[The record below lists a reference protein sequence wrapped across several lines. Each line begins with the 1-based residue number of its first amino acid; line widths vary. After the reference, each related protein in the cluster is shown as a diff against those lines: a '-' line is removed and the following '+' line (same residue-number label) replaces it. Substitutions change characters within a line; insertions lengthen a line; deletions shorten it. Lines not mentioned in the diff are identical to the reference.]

1 MTGSLWA
8 FLLISIFVLVTPGPD
23 TAVTIRNTL
32 LGGRIAGVATAF
44 GIALGQWIWA
54 LATSVGLVAILLAS
68 EPIFNAVRWA
78 GAAYLVWLGV
88 QTLRSA
94 MAPSPR
100 DAGSIATDLPGR
112 RPRLSASAGF
122 RQGLLSDLG
131 NPKMAVFF
139 ASVLPQFAPQ
149 GEGMLSALVLL
160 GLAFALLTLIWLV
173 AYAYAIAKAGDML
186 RRPAIRRTLEGLTG
200 TVLIALGLRLATE
213 QR

>member
-8 FLLISIFVLVTPGPD
+8 FLLISVFVLVTPGPD
-23 TAVTIRNTL
+23 TAITIRNTL
-32 LGGRIAGVATAF
+32 LGGRIAGVATAL
-44 GIALGQWIWA
+44 GIAIGQWIWA

-78 GAAYLVWLGV
+78 GAAYLIWLGV

-94 MAPSPR
+94 MTPVPR
-100 DAGSIATDLPGR
+100 DVGSAIDVSGE
-112 RPRLSASAGF
+112 RPSLSASAGF

-139 ASVLPQFAPQ
+139 ASVLPQFAPE
-149 GEGMLSALVLL
+149 GKGMLSALVAL
-160 GLAFALLTLIWLV
+160 GIVFSAMTLAWLTL
-173 AYAYAIAKAGDML
+173 YATVIASLGDAFRRSRTKRAI
-186 RRPAIRRTLEGLTG
+186 EGLMG
-200 TVLIALGLRLATE
+200 AALVGFGVRIAYE

>member
-68 EPIFNAVRWA
+68 EPIFNAIRWA
-78 GAAYLVWLGV
+78 GAAYLIWLGV

-94 MAPSPR
+94 LTS
-100 DAGSIATDLPGR
+100 
-112 RPRLSASAGF
+112 SAA
-122 RQGLLSDLG
+122 R
-131 NPKMAVFF
+131 
-139 ASVLPQFAPQ
+139 
-149 GEGMLSALVLL
+149 
-160 GLAFALLTLIWLV
+160 
-173 AYAYAIAKAGDML
+173 
-186 RRPAIRRTLEGLTG
+186 
-200 TVLIALGLRLATE
+200 
-213 QR
+213 

>member
-68 EPIFNAVRWA
+68 EPVFNAIRWT
-78 GAAYLVWLGV
+78 GAVYLICLGV

-94 MAPSPR
+94 MAPKPGG
-100 DAGSIATDLPGR
+100 AGPAASHLSAGR
-112 RPRLSASAGF
+112 PPLSASAAF

-139 ASVLPQFAPQ
+139 ASVLPQFAPEGQ
-149 GEGMLSALVLL
+149 GMLSALALL
-160 GLAFALLTLIWLV
+160 GIMFSAMTLAWLTL
-173 AYAYAIAKAGDML
+173 YATAIASLGDAFS
-186 RRPAIRRTLEGLTG
+186 RSQIKRVIEGLMG
-200 TVLIALGLRLATE
+200 AALVGLGVRIAYE

>member
-32 LGGRIAGVATAF
+32 LGGRLAGVSTAL

-68 EPIFNAVRWA
+68 EPIFNAIRWA
-78 GAAYLVWLGV
+78 GAAYLIWLGV
-88 QTLRSA
+88 QSLRSA
-94 MAPSPR
+94 LAPKIGA
-100 DAGSIATDLPGR
+100 AGSAAAQLPGD
-112 RPRLSASAGF
+112 RPSLSASAAF

-139 ASVLPQFAPQ
+139 ASVLPQFAPEGQ
-149 GEGMLSALVLL
+149 GMLSALALL
-160 GLAFALLTLIWLV
+160 GIMFSAMTLAWLTL
-173 AYAYAIAKAGDML
+173 YAVVIASLGDAFRRSPIKRAI
-186 RRPAIRRTLEGLTG
+186 EGLMG
-200 TVLIALGLRLATE
+200 AALVGFGVRIAYE

>member
-78 GAAYLVWLGV
+78 GAAYLIWLGG

-94 MAPSPR
+94 MTPAPR
-100 DAGSIATDLPGR
+100 DAGSAIDVSGE

-139 ASVLPQFAPQ
+139 ASVLPQFAPEGQ
-149 GEGMLSALVLL
+149 GMLSALVAL
-160 GLAFALLTLIWLV
+160 GIMFSAMTLAWLTL
-173 AYAYAIAKAGDML
+173 YATVIASLGDAFRRSRIKRAI
-186 RRPAIRRTLEGLTG
+186 EGLMG
-200 TVLIALGLRLATE
+200 AALVGFGVRIAYE

>member
-32 LGGRIAGVATAF
+32 LGGRIAGVATAL

-68 EPIFNAVRWA
+68 EPIFNAIRWA
-78 GAAYLVWLGV
+78 GAAYLIWLGV

-94 MAPSPR
+94 LTSTPSAAR
-100 DAGSIATDLPGR
+100 STAADIAHD
-112 RPRLSASAGF
+112 RPSLSASSAF

-139 ASVLPQFAPQ
+139 ASVLPQFAPESQ
-149 GEGMLSALVLL
+149 GMLSAFVAL
-160 GLAFALLTLIWLV
+160 GVMFSIMTLSWLTL
-173 AYAYAIAKAGDML
+173 YATVIASLGDAFRRSRIKRAI
-186 RRPAIRRTLEGLTG
+186 EGLMG
-200 TVLIALGLRLATE
+200 AALVGFGVRIAYE

>member
-78 GAAYLVWLGV
+78 GAAYLIWLGV

-139 ASVLPQFAPQ
+139 ASVLPQFAPEGQ
-149 GEGMLSALVLL
+149 GMLSTLVALGIVFSAMTLAWLTLYATVIASLGDTFRRSRIKRAIEGLMGAALV
-160 GLAFALLTLIWLV
+160 GFGVRI
-173 AYAYAIAKAGDML
+173 AY
-186 RRPAIRRTLEGLTG
+186 
-200 TVLIALGLRLATE
+200 E

>member
-78 GAAYLVWLGV
+78 GAAYLIWLGV

-94 MAPSPR
+94 MTPAPGDAESPIQKL
-100 DAGSIATDLPGR
+100 AE

-139 ASVLPQFAPQ
+139 ASVLPQFAPEGQ
-149 GEGMLSALVLL
+149 GMLSALVAL
-160 GLAFALLTLIWLV
+160 GVMFSVMTLAWLTLYATVIASLGHAFRRSRIKRAIEGVMGAALV
-173 AYAYAIAKAGDML
+173 GFGVRIAY
-186 RRPAIRRTLEGLTG
+186 
-200 TVLIALGLRLATE
+200 E

>member
-78 GAAYLVWLGV
+78 GAAYLIWLGV

-94 MAPSPR
+94 LTPAPR
-100 DAGSIATDLPGR
+100 DAGSPIHVLAE

-122 RQGLLSDLG
+122 RQGLFSDLG

-139 ASVLPQFAPQ
+139 ASVLPQFAPEGQ
-149 GEGMLSALVLL
+149 GMLSALVAL
-160 GLAFALLTLIWLV
+160 GIVFSAMTLAWLTL
-173 AYAYAIAKAGDML
+173 YATVIASLGDTFRRSRIKRAI
-186 RRPAIRRTLEGLTG
+186 EGLMG
-200 TVLIALGLRLATE
+200 AALVGFGVRIAYE

>member
-68 EPIFNAVRWA
+68 EPVFNAIRWA
-78 GAAYLVWLGV
+78 GAVYLVWLGV

-94 MAPSPR
+94 MAPKPGG
-100 DAGSIATDLPGR
+100 AGPAASHASGGWPV
-112 RPRLSASAGF
+112 LSASAAF

-139 ASVLPQFAPQ
+139 ASVLPQFAPEGQ
-149 GEGMLSALVLL
+149 GMLSALALL
-160 GLAFALLTLIWLV
+160 GIMFSAMTLAWLTL
-173 AYAYAIAKAGDML
+173 YATVIASLGDAFRRSRTKRAI
-186 RRPAIRRTLEGLTG
+186 EGLMG
-200 TVLIALGLRLATE
+200 AALVGFGVRIAYE

>member
-68 EPIFNAVRWA
+68 EPIFNAIRWA
-78 GAAYLVWLGV
+78 GAAYLIWLGV

-94 MAPSPR
+94 LTSSAARSTAADIAHDRPS
-100 DAGSIATDLPGR
+100 
-112 RPRLSASAGF
+112 LSASSAF

-131 NPKMAVFF
+131 NPRPCSSPACFPSSRRRVRACCRRLWRS
-139 ASVLPQFAPQ
+139 ASCSP
-149 GEGMLSALVLL
+149 S
-160 GLAFALLTLIWLV
+160 
-173 AYAYAIAKAGDML
+173 
-186 RRPAIRRTLEGLTG
+186 
-200 TVLIALGLRLATE
+200 
-213 QR
+213 

>member
-1 MTGSLWA
+1 MTDSLWA

-68 EPIFNAVRWA
+68 EPIFNAIRWA
-78 GAAYLVWLGV
+78 GAAYLIWLGV

-94 MAPSPR
+94 LTSSAARSTAADIAHDRPS
-100 DAGSIATDLPGR
+100 
-112 RPRLSASAGF
+112 LSASSAF

-139 ASVLPQFAPQ
+139 ASVLPQFAPEGQ
-149 GEGMLSALVLL
+149 GMLSAFVAL
-160 GLAFALLTLIWLV
+160 GVMFSIMTLAWLTL
-173 AYAYAIAKAGDML
+173 YATVIASLGETFRRSRIKRAI
-186 RRPAIRRTLEGLTG
+186 EGLMG
-200 TVLIALGLRLATE
+200 AAFVGFGVRIAYE